1 MTTAEKPNAVRV
13 QCFDDDER
21 QEIVLDRTPPQ
32 NRWFVE
38 NGVAYSAFNNL
49 ALEAVFEQDGA
60 VSVKL
65 LEDGYYFGDAYV
77 EDDAILGLDDFVDLW
92 TPRRLRERIAD
103 ELEAI
108 AAAIEEEEAAKE
120 IGKAGRFISGTIT
133 AIRITSTILFYTGK
147 ALILL
152 AQVAWLILSAI
163 FKLIDALVDEWNGT
177 GGRRNRRSRP
187 KFTTRE
193 KNALFSEQGPYCNGC
208 GRRYAKKDLT
218 VDHIIPLA
226 HGGTERLGNL
236 QLLCGNC
243 NSIKGTGT
251 QQELKRE
258 LRDRGIIR

>member
-1 MTTAEKPNAVRV
+1 MTTAGNPNAVRV
-13 QCFDDDER
+13 RQLDDHER

-32 NRWFVE
+32 NCWFVE
-38 NGVAYSAFNNL
+38 NGMAYSAFNDV
-49 ALEAVFEQDGA
+49 AMVAVFEEEGA

-65 LEDGYYFGDAYV
+65 AQDGYYFGDAYV
-77 EDDAILGLDDFVDLW
+77 EDDAIFGLDDFVDLW
-92 TPRRLRERIAD
+92 TPRRLRDRIVD
-103 ELEAI
+103 ELEAM
-108 AAAIEEEEAAKE
+108 ADEEEAEEE
-120 IGKAGRFISGTIT
+120 IGKAERFISGSAS
-133 AIRITSTILFYTGK
+133 AIRITGTILFYTGK
-147 ALILL
+147 ALILSGR
-152 AQVAWLILSAI
+152 VAWLILSEI

-187 KFTTRE
+187 RFTTRE

-251 QQELKRE
+251 QQELRRE